1 MKEKRFMLALLT
13 GIVCF
18 GLLSTINVM
27 AGGQK
32 STEAKKLRIGF
43 TVNAMNHPYP
53 IALEKFAK
61 DEAAKQG
68 VEITCI
74 DPQGD
79 PQRQV
84 DMLMQF
90 VTQGYDAIVSNP
102 VDGNN
107 CYPVYK
113 AAKEAGIPV
122 IECSNFSTG
131 DTLELV
137 TCYVAADQ
145 ELEGKAAAEALVKLL
160 PNGGNIVIIEGTLG
174 GAAQIGRDKGFE
186 DFLKDKPQYK
196 ILAKQPAD
204 WDRAK
209 AMTIMEDFLT
219 RFDKIDAVYG
229 HDDVLVAGA
238 FEAVTAAKRTGIVS
252 VAIGAS
258 KDAIDLMKKGILT
271 STVDQS
277 PEIEGRTSIQ
287 MAIKAANGEK
297 VPKWVPDPLPILTA
311 DEIDTFT
318 PIW

>member
-1 MKEKRFMLALLT
+1 MKKKMMLL
-13 GIVCF
+13 VC
-18 GLLSTINVM
+18 LSITVTM
-27 AGGQK
+27 LFAGGAGEK
-32 STEAKKLRIGF
+32 NSGPKKIRIGF

-53 IALEKFAK
+53 IALERFAK
-61 DEAAKQG
+61 EEAAKQG

-79 PQRQV
+79 PQKQV

-90 VTQGYDAIVSNP
+90 ITQGYDAIVSNP

-122 IECSNFSTG
+122 IECSNFSVG

-145 ELEGKAAAEALVKLL
+145 EKEGRAAAEALVKLL

-196 ILAKQPAD
+196 ILAKHPAD

-209 AMTIMEDFLT
+209 AMTLIEDFLT
-219 RFDKIDAVYG
+219 RFNNIDAVYG

-238 FEAVTAAKRTGIVS
+238 FEAVTAARRTGIAS

-258 KDAIDLMKKGILT
+258 KDAIDLMKRGILS

-277 PEIEGRTSIQ
+277 PEFEARTAIQ
-287 MAIKAANGEK
+287 MAIKAARGEK
-297 VPKWVPDPLPILTA
+297 VDKWVPDLLPILTVA
-311 DEIDTFT
+311 DLDKFT